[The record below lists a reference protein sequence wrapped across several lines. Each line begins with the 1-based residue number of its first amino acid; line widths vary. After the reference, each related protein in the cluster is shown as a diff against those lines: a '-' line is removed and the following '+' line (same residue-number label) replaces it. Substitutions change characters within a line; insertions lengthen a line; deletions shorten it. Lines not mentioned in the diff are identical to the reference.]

1 MRQAPRMTSI
11 QKLNSNFSLVQDLID
26 TDAKKSAAT
35 VWGRTSEFWE
45 DIFSERSNFPSM
57 VDFLAFRRAD
67 FGYGMA
73 DERQGELAR
82 EEEHARRT
90 SEIFRQTIDPNRITR
105 LDESPLGAPF
115 VFENF
120 GALRSAAFWT
130 NATTALRISD
140 LIQSHH
146 PAPAQALNVLEIGAG
161 WGCVS
166 SLLYQLLD
174 VASYTIIDL
183 PENLFL
189 STNYVAATQALRLVP
204 LKMSGPKIDR
214 IAPGSLAFGLPGCLP
229 VLGQKFDVVI
239 NSFSLQEMDLAT
251 VEGYFSW
258 IGGILAPGGIFL
270 SFNSHGKAGVL
281 KPSDYPLS
289 GLRIRELSMFRAYP
303 TGLLN
308 TIPYEMVLSAAPDHT
323 EFDRRTLDVLGC
335 LIQFGLGENLK
346 DICASFV
353 TGGISQETQ
362 SALNDLREFFSPSR
376 SDRAKA
382 LSLRAEQTLPAM
394 TSYLRAMDAFAVD
407 EMGAAKIAFSKAIQ
421 LGLCGFAK
429 LRACAHIAVIDRRKE
444 LSQWDEDFD
453 ALFAYPEL
461 KGMLDASDSGP
472 FKLQFEKIVSVNLG
486 S

>member
-1 MRQAPRMTSI
+1 
-11 QKLNSNFSLVQDLID
+11 
-26 TDAKKSAAT
+26 
-35 VWGRTSEFWE
+35 
-45 DIFSERSNFPSM
+45 
-57 VDFLAFRRAD
+57 
-67 FGYGMA
+67 MA

-82 EEEHARRT
+82 EEEHAGRT
-90 SEIFRQTIDPNRITR
+90 SEIFRQTIDPNRIAG

-120 GALRSAAFWT
+120 GVLRSAAFWT
-130 NATTALRISD
+130 NATTAIRITD
-140 LIQSHH
+140 LIQLHH
-146 PAPAQALNVLEIGAG
+146 TDETNSLNVLEIGAG

-166 SLLYQLLD
+166 YLLYQLLD
-174 VASYTIIDL
+174 IASYTIIDL

-189 STNYVAATQALRLVP
+189 STNYVAATQGIRLVP
-204 LKMSGPKIDR
+204 LKMAGPKIDS

-229 VLGQKFDVVI
+229 ALGQKYDVVI

-258 IGGILAPGGIFL
+258 ISDKLTPGGVFL

-289 GLRIRELSMFRAYP
+289 GFRISELNMFRAYP

-308 TIPYEMVLSAAPDHT
+308 TIPYEMVLSVGTERT
-323 EFDRRTLDVLGC
+323 EFDRKILDVLGC

-346 DICASFV
+346 DICTSFV
-353 TGGISQETQ
+353 AGRISQETQ
-362 SALNDLREFFSPSR
+362 LALNDLRGFFSSSR
-376 SDRAKA
+376 SDRVKA
-382 LSLRAEQTLPAM
+382 LSLRAEQTLPAI
-394 TSYLRAMDAFAVD
+394 TSYLRAMDAFAAN
-407 EMGAAKIAFSKAIQ
+407 EMEAAKIAFSQAIQ
-421 LGLCGFAK
+421 LRLSGFAK

-444 LSQWDEDFD
+444 LNQWDEDFD

-461 KGMLDASDSGP
+461 KRMLEASDSGP

-486 S
+486 P